1 VTDNQNA
8 ERPRI
13 WISYPWIGNEER
25 DFSYLIPQLQ
35 NASIDAV
42 YDSFELMPDARLW
55 PRIMQRLLSIGF
67 NGWMYILTH
76 QCCTRKAY
84 TDELTSAIDQTLLHI
99 GPSFP
104 MIGLMC
110 GIGSNHVPPTLRVLP
125 CISLGDP
132 DWMSQVS
139 RALKRETP
147 HASNNKA
154 RETRFVWKVY
164 PCYGGNASM
173 TAIEVHSR
181 GQTIPYWRF
190 AVPKSA
196 CLVRWGQG
204 PAGGKSISSTRSGE
218 TGGAGR
224 YSNCDINWFGAADAI
239 SQSESAYAV
248 FSGSLPEFIC
258 FGPAQ
263 SPAGP
268 PGQMEILWPS
278 LMERGLGH

>member
-1 VTDNQNA
+1 MDNRNV

-13 WISYPWIGNEER
+13 WISYPWIGNAER

-42 YDSFELMPDARLW
+42 YDSFELMPDTRLW
-55 PRIMQRLLSIGF
+55 PRIMQRLLSIGY

-132 DWMSQVS
+132 DWMNQVS
-139 RALKRETP
+139 RALKRETS
-147 HASNNKA
+147 HAPNNKV
-154 RETRFVWKVY
+154 RETRFVWKVH
-164 PCYGGNASM
+164 PCYEGNSSM

-204 PAGGKSISSTRSGE
+204 PSGGKSISSTRLGE
-218 TGGAGR
+218 TRGAGR

-239 SQSESAYAV
+239 SHTESAYAV

-263 SPAGP
+263 SPSGP
-268 PGQMEILWPS
+268 PGQMEILWPT
-278 LMERGLGH
+278 LMANGQCH